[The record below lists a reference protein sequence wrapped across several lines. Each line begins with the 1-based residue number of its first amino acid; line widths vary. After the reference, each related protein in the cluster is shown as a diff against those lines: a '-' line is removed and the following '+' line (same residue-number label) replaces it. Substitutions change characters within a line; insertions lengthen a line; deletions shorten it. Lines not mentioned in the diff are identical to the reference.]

1 MLRAA
6 GTVGRAEPLRHE
18 ALAAELAGL
27 LVDDVTVA
35 DDVPVV

>member
-1 MLRAA
+1 VLRAA
-6 GTVGRAEPLRHE
+6 GTIERAEQLRHDT
-18 ALAAELAGL
+18 LAAELAGL

>member
-1 MLRAA
+1 MFGAA
-6 GTVGRAEPLRHE
+6 GAIERAQSLRHD
-18 ALAAELAGL
+18 AFAAELAGL